1 MMENRVS
8 IAFTVAGR
16 RYVQSFI
23 IHHSQLKVHV
33 RVVTEVSK
41 CQIARRPLSYDHLV
55 QREEQS
61 RTLGADRR
69 ASIKPRRENNFVTM

>member
-8 IAFTVAGR
+8 IAITVAGR
-16 RYVQSFI
+16 SYVQSFI
-23 IHHSQLKVHV
+23 IHHSQIKVHA
-33 RVVTEVSK
+33 RVITEVSK

-61 RTLGADRR
+61 RTLDADW
-69 ASIKPRRENNFVTM
+69 REVSSLDVKTTL